1 MSEKKWKFDSR
12 VPHKERG
19 GRRGKG
25 SGFPRHGMN
34 EYEGERLAM
43 GRHRFSN
50 HRTQTHNKRHG
61 WASLHKKHIE
71 GLLKKYLNKPFN
83 EMLNEFYAKSKAL
96 RRSNR
101 QRMIKTQ
108 RYFSGDVESDYTRFY
123 ILHGGERKYFI
134 DDNGILRLREKNTEA
149 IRQKKLTRKQK
160 TFNRQVSIPTFNIPT
175 DNFLHLKKKYETPDL
190 YVGDYFA
197 VVDGEICKVPIYTS
211 PKTENEAPNT
221 GRIPVGGFNFEGK
234 FNDVFWKYTYK
245 KKNEYKISLYEHLEK
260 LELENNP
267 ENAERILRLRREIS
281 NMRDW
286 IYHGHIELDFYTLDK
301 KKSKG
306 NF

>member
-1 MSEKKWKFDSR
+1 M
-12 VPHKERG
+12 
-19 GRRGKG
+19 
-25 SGFPRHGMN
+25 
-34 EYEGERLAM
+34 
-43 GRHRFSN
+43 
-50 HRTQTHNKRHG
+50 
-61 WASLHKKHIE
+61 
-71 GLLKKYLNKPFN
+71 
-83 EMLNEFYAKSKAL
+83 
-96 RRSNR
+96 
-101 QRMIKTQ
+101 
-108 RYFSGDVESDYTRFY
+108 
-123 ILHGGERKYFI
+123 
-134 DDNGILRLREKNTEA
+134 
-149 IRQKKLTRKQK
+149 
-160 TFNRQVSIPTFNIPT
+160 
-175 DNFLHLKKKYETPDL
+175 KKKYETPDL